1 MKKYF
6 NLIYIIAVFCMFLV
20 LASGIFAG
28 KGTMENEQSSPKA
41 QLTKSNSLNM
51 DFLDNLDDYVT
62 ANIGFRSQIIN
73 MNSIIN
79 QNIFHTSSVDSV
91 VLGDNGYLYYS
102 DTVNDYLGI
111 TTLNEREQ
119 YNVVHTLELMQEYVN
134 SKNAD
139 FIFTIAPNKNSL
151 YDYMPYNYVKVSN
164 EGNADVIS
172 KELDNVNYVDLFSL
186 FNENSEEL
194 YCKLDSH
201 WNNKGAYLAFE
212 KMIQLLSK
220 DTGKYA
226 FTDAEL
232 RKDFSGDLYKMIRPL
247 GKQKDWNYYYNTA
260 FEYHYITKTRS
271 VEQSYIET
279 ENPAQNGSL
288 LMFRDSFGNALLPF
302 FANTYGKAVFDKN
315 SPYDLR
321 KMETYDADTVIIEIA
336 ERNLAL
342 IQQNMPVFYAPE
354 RSEDIENNSN
364 NTIISSDIN
373 SIIKNSDDALVQTIS
388 IDNKDNY
395 ICITG
400 NIKAGQYNKEAKL
413 YLKTSNCIYEL
424 TPQKINDNEYGFCGY
439 LNAITDI
446 SDARIILI
454 NN

>member
-6 NLIYIIAVFCMFLV
+6 NLIYIIAVFGIFLL

-28 KGTMENEQSSPKA
+28 KGTMENEQSSKKP
-41 QLTKSNSLNM
+41 QLIKNNSLNV

-62 ANIGFRSQIIN
+62 DNIGFRSKIIN
-73 MNSIIN
+73 ISSIIN
-79 QNIFHTSSVDSV
+79 ENIFHTSSVDSV

-102 DTVNDYLGI
+102 ETVNDYLGI
-111 TTLNEREQ
+111 VTLNDREQ
-119 YNVVHTLELMQEYVN
+119 YNVVHTLELMQEYIN
-134 SKNAD
+134 NKNAD
-139 FIFTIAPNKNSL
+139 FIFAIAPNKNSL
-151 YDYMPYNYVKVSN
+151 YDYMPYNYVKVSK
-164 EGNADVIS
+164 EGNADVIL
-172 KELDNVNYVDLFSL
+172 KELDNVNYADLFSL

-212 KMIQLLSK
+212 KMMQMLSK

-226 FTDAEL
+226 YADVEL
-232 RKDFSGDLYKMIRPL
+232 RKDFSGDLYKMIRPI
-247 GKQKDWNYYYNTA
+247 GKEKDWNYYYDIED
-260 FEYHYITKTRS
+260 EYHYITKTRS

-279 ENPAQNGSL
+279 ENPNQDGSL

-321 KMETYDADTVIIEIA
+321 KMQTYEADTVIIEIA

-342 IQQNMPVFYAPE
+342 IQENMPVFYAPE
-354 RSEDIENNSN
+354 RSKDIEKNRDDI
-364 NTIISSDIN
+364 IISSDIN
-373 SIIKNSDDALVQTIS
+373 SIIKNHDDALVQTIS
-388 IDNKDNY
+388 IDNKDDY

-400 NIKAGQYNKEAKL
+400 DIKEGQYNKDTKI
-413 YLKTSNCIYEL
+413 YLRTSDSIYEL
-424 TPQKINDNEYGFCGY
+424 TPQKINGNEYGFCGY
-439 LNAITDI
+439 FNKNTDI
-446 SDARIILI
+446 SDARIEII